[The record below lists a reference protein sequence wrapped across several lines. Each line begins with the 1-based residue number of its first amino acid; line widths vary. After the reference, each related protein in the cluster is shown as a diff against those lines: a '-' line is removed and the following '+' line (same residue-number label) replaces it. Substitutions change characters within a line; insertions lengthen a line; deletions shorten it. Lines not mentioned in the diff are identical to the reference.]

1 MKRKIDR
8 QIYTEEGVLKRDRLG
23 RREIEYMKR

>member
-8 QIYTEEGVLKRDRLG
+8 QIYTGEGVLKEDRLG